1 MIYKLTTN
9 DKQEHYMA
17 FHGPDF
23 YFTLWDLDQWL
34 HQEVKHN
41 DREELQEVRDKLGEL
56 MEYWGVDFKHVE

>member
-1 MIYKLTTN
+1 
-9 DKQEHYMA
+9 MA

-41 DREELQEVRDKLGEL
+41 DREELQEVRDKLHEF
-56 MEYWGVDFKHVE
+56 MEDWGVDFNHVE